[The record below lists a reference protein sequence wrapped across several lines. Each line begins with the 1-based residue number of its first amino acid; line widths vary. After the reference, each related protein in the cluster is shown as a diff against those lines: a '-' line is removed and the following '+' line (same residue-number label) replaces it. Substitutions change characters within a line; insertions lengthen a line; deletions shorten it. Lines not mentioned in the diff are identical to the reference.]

1 MKNLSILIAILIVT
15 LLSACNTTP
24 KLVVAKKPLISD
36 HYLMLSLL
44 NRGMT
49 QDQQMMLAFAAHRA
63 SYQSPYFVNA
73 VEIRGPKNNAYNDSL
88 KSEYTTKRPTHSY
101 SKLIAQDF
109 NSVQISGPN

>member
-1 MKNLSILIAILIVT
+1 MKKLPILIAILIVT
-15 LLSACNTTP
+15 LLSACNSTP
-24 KLVVAKKPLISD
+24 KVVIVKKPLISD

-44 NRGMT
+44 NREIT

-73 VEIRGPKNNAYNDSL
+73 VDIRGPKNNEFNNGFNG
-88 KSEYTTKRPTHSY
+88 EYKTRPTHSY